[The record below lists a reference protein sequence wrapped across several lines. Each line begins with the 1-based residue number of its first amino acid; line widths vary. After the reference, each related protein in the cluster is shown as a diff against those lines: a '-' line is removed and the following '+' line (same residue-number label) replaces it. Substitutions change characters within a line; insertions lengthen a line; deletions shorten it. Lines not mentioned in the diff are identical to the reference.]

1 MPIIMRL
8 DRMLADRKMSSKE
21 LADIIGTTQVNL
33 SRIKTGQIKG
43 IRFSTLYE
51 ICKALDCQ
59 PGDILECAVDEDDQD
74 DGENGSVT

>member
-1 MPIIMRL
+1 MPIITRL

-33 SRIKTGQIKG
+33 SRIKTGQIRG

-51 ICKALDCQ
+51 ICKALNCQ
-59 PGDILECAVDEDDQD
+59 PGDLLECVIDDADE
-74 DGENGSVT
+74 ERSTRKA